1 MPLAQLGPLLDAMR
15 AAPEPASIAEM
26 RTQIEAF
33 VAFANAGMPEVARH
47 VAGIRVADGVS
58 VDVLVPQGEPPFPV
72 LVYLHGG
79 GWSIG
84 SPLSHARL
92 TRELACAASAL
103 VVSVDYRLAPE
114 HPFPH
119 PLDDCAAAIRWAV
132 THAREY
138 GGDPQ
143 RLAVGG
149 DSAGGNLTAAALS
162 SAVRDVPVRAAL
174 LLYGAFDASSVT
186 AHYRV
191 FAPAGDP
198 VLSERMARMM
208 LEAYISSGVDP
219 RDPRVSPVHADLRG
233 FPPACLIVG
242 AADPLLGETLEFARR
257 LAAAQV
263 EVDARV
269 FAEMPH
275 AFMQLPMLDEC
286 VQAIE
291 LAAAFLRARL
301 AD

>member
-1 MPLAQLGPLLDAMR
+1 MPIAQLGPLLDAMR
-15 AAPEPASIAEM
+15 AAPPPASIPEM
-26 RTQIEAF
+26 RTQLEAF
-33 VAFANAGMPEVARH
+33 IAFVNSGMPEVARH

-58 VDVLVPQGEPPFPV
+58 VDVLVPNGKPPFPV

-84 SPLSHARL
+84 SPTSHARL

-132 THAREY
+132 ANAREY

-149 DSAGGNLTAAALS
+149 DSAGGNLTAAALT
-162 SAVRDVPVRAAL
+162 SAVRDLPVRAAL
-174 LLYGAFDASSVT
+174 LLYGAFDVASVASD
-186 AHYRV
+186 YRV
-191 FAPAGDP
+191 FAPTDDP
-198 VLSERMARMM
+198 VLPEHTARLM

-219 RDPRVSPVHADLRG
+219 RDPRVSPVNADLRS
-233 FPPACLIVG
+233 FPPSFLIVG

-257 LAAAQV
+257 LAASGV
-263 EVDARV
+263 EIDARV
-269 FAEMPH
+269 FAGMPH

-286 VQAIE
+286 GQAIALAGAFLHSR
-291 LAAAFLRARL
+291 LAA
-301 AD
+301 